1 MVCFRYRA
9 AEDSDRV
16 QSDIARRIQLGGRSF
31 LTTTELDGRT
41 VLRACFINPLTT
53 EPDVD
58 TLVGLV
64 ISLGDTAAIPD
75 PPHSR

>member
-1 MVCFRYRA
+1 MVCFHYRA
-9 AEDSDRV
+9 AGESDRV

-58 TLVGLV
+58 TLLDLV
-64 ISLGDTAAIPD
+64 TSIGDTTVIPD
-75 PPHSR
+75 PPH